1 MPDYDETRDE
11 IEEAIFRLVRK
22 GQVVDSGRRRWSER
36 TGRAMIYFKILDAS
50 LFNPTRFPKRS
61 VLGGDD

>member
-1 MPDYDETRDE
+1 MPDYDEPRDE

-36 TGRAMIYFKILDAS
+36 TGRYKIVWVWGRLARRDGHKVTS
-50 LFNPTRFPKRS
+50 
-61 VLGGDD
+61 

>member
-1 MPDYDETRDE
+1 VTRSNGPSLPPVMPDYDETRDE

-36 TGRAMIYFKILDAS
+36 TGRYQIVWVAKCWLQ
-50 LFNPTRFPKRS
+50 
-61 VLGGDD
+61 